1 MGGRRPS
8 RRGAALPGI
17 MQAPFLPMTDTM
29 ITTEPNMTNLFL
41 QLGLEAEEQDIAAF
55 ILQNQLPSEVKVTQA
70 SIWSDSQ
77 RQFLSESLKSDAA
90 WAIVVDELNKA
101 LHSDADKA
109 SSGH

>member
-1 MGGRRPS
+1 
-8 RRGAALPGI
+8 
-17 MQAPFLPMTDTM
+17 M

-41 QLGLEAEEQDIAAF
+41 QLGLDECEEAIAAF
-55 ILQNQLPSEVKVTQA
+55 IVGNQLPSDVKVTQA
-70 SIWSDSQ
+70 SIWSESQ

-90 WAIVVDELNKA
+90 WAIVVDELNEA